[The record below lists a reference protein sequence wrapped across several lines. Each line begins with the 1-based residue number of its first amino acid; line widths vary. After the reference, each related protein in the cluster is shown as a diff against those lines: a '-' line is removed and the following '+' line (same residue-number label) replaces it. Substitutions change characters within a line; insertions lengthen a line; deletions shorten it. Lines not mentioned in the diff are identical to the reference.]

1 MTISID
7 QFTKMWNKHCFQAF
21 GLSSNDSQHIMSI
34 KDFWSPNMTLR
45 QANAAMKD
53 MHQYM
58 QEELHF
64 DI

>member
-7 QFTKMWNKHCFQAF
+7 QFNKMWNKRCFQAF
-21 GLSSNDSQHIMSI
+21 GLSSNDSMHIMNIS
-34 KDFWSPNMTLR
+34 DFWTPNMTLR
-45 QANAAMKD
+45 QANAALDD
-53 MHQYM
+53 MQQYM